1 MYFKNRKKLM
11 PPNSRLYHSHE
22 LKKIIFGFGKL
33 VLSQAKLPRKVS
45 SQTELNFKFLETE

>member
-1 MYFKNRKKLM
+1 MYFKNRRKLM

-33 VLSQAKLPRKVS
+33 VLSQEKLQRKVS